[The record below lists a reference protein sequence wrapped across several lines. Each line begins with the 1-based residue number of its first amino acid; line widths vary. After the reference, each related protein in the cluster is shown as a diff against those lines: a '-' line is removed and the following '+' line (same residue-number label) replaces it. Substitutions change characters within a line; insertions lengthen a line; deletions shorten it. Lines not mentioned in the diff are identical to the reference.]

1 MRIDAAIARLAWA
14 LRGALRLLPRAR
26 LLRLRERW
34 YASRFRGAARGFSLA
49 AGRDRSRTYPPGINV
64 VGYLHAESGVGEG
77 ARSTVRAA
85 LAAGIPVSTIDFR
98 TGCPSRMA
106 ERLPDGVPTGELHS
120 VTLVHVNMDEVP
132 AVFLELGRDFFERHY
147 TIAFW
152 NWELPEL
159 PARWAPHAL
168 VFHEIWTPSSFV
180 QGAVSRIA
188 HVPIQVLPFCVEV
201 PTTLPATRRDLGL
214 PGRGFVFLTMFDALS
229 IAERKNPLAAWE
241 AFRRAVAAAGVEAC
255 LVVKVVNTGSG
266 HPVLERLREEARRS
280 PALILL
286 EQSLDRPGVTALMA
300 ACDCFVSL
308 HRSEGFGLPL
318 LEAMAHGKPVI
329 ATGWSGNL
337 EFMTEGNSLLVQYLL
352 QSLRENWGPYERG
365 QTWAEPDLDHAA
377 SCMQR
382 LMRDPD
388 FARRIG
394 ARAREETRSAFSPAA
409 VGVRIRARLRE
420 AGEPR
425 L

>member
-1 MRIDAAIARLAWA
+1 MRIDAAVARSTWA

-34 YASRFRGAARGFSLA
+34 YASRFRDAARGFSLA
-49 AGRDRSRTYPPGINV
+49 AGRDHSCAYPPGINV

-77 ARSTVRAA
+77 ARSTIRAA
-85 LAAGIPVSTIDFR
+85 LASGIPVSTIDFR
-98 TGCPSRMA
+98 TGCPSRMG
-106 ERLPDGVPTGELHS
+106 ERLPDRVPTGERYS

-132 AVFLELGRDFFERHY
+132 TAFLELGRDFFERHY

-152 NWELPEL
+152 NWELPEP
-159 PARWAPHAL
+159 PARWAPHAS

-180 QGAVSRIA
+180 RSAVAKIA
-188 HVPIQVLPFCVEV
+188 QVPVKAIPFCVELST
-201 PTTLPATRRDLGL
+201 PPPATRRDLGL

-255 LVVKVVNTGSG
+255 LVVKVVNAGSG

-280 PALILL
+280 PELLLL
-286 EQSLDRPGVTALMA
+286 EKSLDRPGVTALMA

-308 HRSEGFGLPL
+308 HRAEGFGLPL
-318 LEAMAHGKPVI
+318 LEAMALGKPVI

-337 EFMTEGNSLLVQYLL
+337 DFMTEGNSLLVQYRL
-352 QSLRENWGPYERG
+352 QTLRETLGPYERG
-365 QTWAEPDLDHAA
+365 QAWANPDLDHAA
-377 SCMQR
+377 FCMQR
-382 LMRDPD
+382 LMQDPD

-394 ARAREETRSAFSPAA
+394 AQAWQEAQATFTPAEVGARM
-409 VGVRIRARLRE
+409 RARLRE
-420 AGEPR
+420 AADPR
-425 L
+425 V